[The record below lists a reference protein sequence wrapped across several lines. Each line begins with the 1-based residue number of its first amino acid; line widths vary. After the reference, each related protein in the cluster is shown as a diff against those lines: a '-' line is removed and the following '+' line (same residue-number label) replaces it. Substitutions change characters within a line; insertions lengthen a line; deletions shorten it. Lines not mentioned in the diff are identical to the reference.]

1 MSKAKT
7 AAEPESAR
15 RQVLFFLSAAA
26 LCVLLLRPL
35 KTSFLVAPALV
46 AALTVLLIR
55 YQDQH
60 REKTEVSRG
69 KLLGAAGV
77 SVLLGIVFAA
87 VWLRTLRVVSLQYI
101 DWKRSLPVLT
111 AAVCS
116 VPLSVPFLSR
126 VLAAFAACRG
136 EMDTQIRGTG
146 SPEFAKEERLSTE
159 DRRLLLCTAI
169 IAVSVCSLS
178 SPLYPFNNWVDANCF
193 FTVGKSM
200 LSGVVP
206 YRDLYEQKGPL
217 LYALYAL
224 AYPVSHRSF
233 FGVWLMEIAAAY
245 AFLNLSYRTMQLI
258 MGCKSPPALLLTAVL
273 VYTAPAFLKGGSAEE
288 FCLPLMM
295 LSVYYGTLLVLQ
307 DRELTGREAL
317 LIGLSSGA
325 VLWVKYSMLGFYFG
339 FILVPAWRMLRKHR
353 ALQLLKLLLLI
364 VAGVVLAS
372 LPVLL
377 YFGLNGAVSDL
388 WTAYFFNNIV
398 VYGKGSSL
406 AATIRGLLSGA
417 ASMLT
422 FNDATVLLVLFAV
435 VSLFREKKRTYGSM
449 ISLSFVFAFFVIYM
463 GGINMK
469 YYSEILCIFVPVGVA
484 QLWKTAARLAGGPEN
499 PEDIRSR
506 KERRLVRVLIPLLFV
521 AALFGSEN
529 SEMLRYRR
537 ADLPQYQFAGTI
549 ADTPDATLFNYG
561 ALDIGQYTVNDIV
574 PTCRYFCMLNIQSEE
589 MFHEMDRYMAEGATD
604 YIVSRGLPVES
615 PHYTL
620 IQTAYFTDDGTE
632 YPYYLYRHNG
642 L

>member
-35 KTSFLVAPALV
+35 KTSFLVAPVLV

-55 YQDQH
+55 YQAQH
-60 REKTEVSRG
+60 REKAEVSRG
-69 KLLGAAGV
+69 QLFGAAGV

-87 VWLRTLRVVSLQYI
+87 VWLRTLRVVSLQHI

-258 MGCKSPPALLLTAVL
+258 MGRKSPPALLMTAVL

-339 FILVPAWRMLRKHR
+339 FILVPAWRMLQKHR

-377 YFGLNGAVSDL
+377 YFGLNGAFSDL

-449 ISLSFVFAFFVIYM
+449 IGLSFVFAFFVIYM

-499 PEDIRSR
+499 PEGIRSR
-506 KERRLVRVLIPLLFV
+506 KECRLVRVLIPLLFV

-549 ADTPDATLFNYG
+549 AETPDATLFNYG